1 MGNTVAATGRNSS
14 VRHKDVKRKR
24 DSISVRHCHHR
35 TVKCL
40 PDVMIKVKMK
50 FVRKRSG
57 MTAKRKATVE

>member
-1 MGNTVAATGRNSS
+1 MGNTVAATVSETS
-14 VRHKDVKRKR
+14 VNHKDVICKLNR
-24 DSISVRHCHHR
+24 ISVRHCHHR

-50 FVRKRSG
+50 FVRKLSG